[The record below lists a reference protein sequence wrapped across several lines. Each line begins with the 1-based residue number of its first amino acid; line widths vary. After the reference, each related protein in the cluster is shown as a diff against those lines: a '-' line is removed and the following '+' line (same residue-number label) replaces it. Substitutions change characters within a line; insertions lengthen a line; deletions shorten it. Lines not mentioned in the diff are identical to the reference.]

1 MQLHKQM
8 KRVSGQDWL
17 CVKVAGELDM
27 AVADQFRDQL
37 IAALQE
43 THARNL
49 LLDFSALDFI
59 DSSGL
64 GVILGRLRQ
73 LAPQGGRIAISGAN
87 QQVYRLLTASGLHK
101 VIEVD
106 RPSSIAGQAEMGS

>member
-8 KRVSGQDWL
+8 KLVDGKEWL

-27 AVADQFRDQL
+27 AVAGTFRTQL
-37 IAALQE
+37 TAALKE
-43 THARNL
+43 NRTRNL

-64 GVILGRLRQ
+64 GVILGRLRELKQ
-73 LAPQGGRIAISGAN
+73 QGGRIAISGAN
-87 QQVYRLLTASGLHK
+87 AQVYRLLTAAGLHK
-101 VIEVD
+101 VIEIAK
-106 RPSSIAGQAEMGS
+106 PSGGRSSAKTGY

>member
-1 MQLHKQM
+1 MRLHRQIK
-8 KRVSGQDWL
+8 KISGQEWL
-17 CVKVAGELDM
+17 CVKVAGELDL
-27 AVADQFRDQL
+27 AVTDQFRDQL
-37 IAALQE
+37 TAALQE

-64 GVILGRLRQ
+64 GVILGRLRE

-106 RPSSIAGQAEMGS
+106 RPSSTAGQTETGN